1 MAKYTYLLTYLFIS
15 FKKRRTI
22 KKWLAAIRCKGFLL
36 TEYSRICGDHNTLLD
51 YYLSSCMPLKTSVPS
66 SFNFPQ
72 HLEKVVTER
81 RQLERKSLPIVGENM
96 NEGPSSLKNF
106 KLSPSKAE
114 LKDFMQK
121 QRKEIKTLKQKV
133 RRQQRKIDSLS
144 DLLKDWKKRTVMDQ
158 KTEVKLNS
166 NFSGIALDMI
176 KNQYNII
183 KAGIEGVGDTA
194 HNQEICSHFEFLLST
209 CIGIYPRCFFFTTYQ
224 LIDWVEFLD
233 NLQTSFLR
241 GYFPKFESSNWW
253 ESSSSKML
261 FVVRFH
267 EY

>member
-1 MAKYTYLLTYLFIS
+1 M
-15 FKKRRTI
+15 
-22 KKWLAAIRCKGFLL
+22 
-36 TEYSRICGDHNTLLD
+36 
-51 YYLSSCMPLKTSVPS
+51 
-66 SFNFPQ
+66 
-72 HLEKVVTER
+72 
-81 RQLERKSLPIVGENM
+81 
-96 NEGPSSLKNF
+96 
-106 KLSPSKAE
+106 
-114 LKDFMQK
+114 
-121 QRKEIKTLKQKV
+121 
-133 RRQQRKIDSLS
+133 RRQQRKVDSLS
-144 DLLKDWKKRTVMDQ
+144 DLLKDWKERTIIDQ

-183 KAGIEGVGDTA
+183 KAGIQGVGDTA
-194 HNQEICSHFEFLLST
+194 HNLEICSYFEFLLST
-209 CIGIYPRCFFFTTYQ
+209 CIGIYPRCFFFTAYQ

>member
-1 MAKYTYLLTYLFIS
+1 MRWRNILTCLFIS

-22 KKWLAAIRCKGFLL
+22 KKWLAAIRCKGLLL
-36 TEYSRICGDHNTLLD
+36 TEYSRICGDHNSLLD

-144 DLLKDWKKRTVMDQ
+144 DLLKD
-158 KTEVKLNS
+158 
-166 NFSGIALDMI
+166 
-176 KNQYNII
+176 
-183 KAGIEGVGDTA
+183 
-194 HNQEICSHFEFLLST
+194 
-209 CIGIYPRCFFFTTYQ
+209 
-224 LIDWVEFLD
+224 
-233 NLQTSFLR
+233 
-241 GYFPKFESSNWW
+241 
-253 ESSSSKML
+253 
-261 FVVRFH
+261 
-267 EY
+267 